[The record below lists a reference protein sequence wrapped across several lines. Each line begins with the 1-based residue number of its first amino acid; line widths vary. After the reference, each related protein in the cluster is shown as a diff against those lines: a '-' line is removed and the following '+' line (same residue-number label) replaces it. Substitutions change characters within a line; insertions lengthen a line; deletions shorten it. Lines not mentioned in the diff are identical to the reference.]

1 MSSTFPRPKWLAD
14 ARFYEIYPQSFADS
28 NGDGIGDIP
37 GIISRLDYIRDLGCN
52 ALWINPCFDS
62 PFKDAGYDVRD
73 YLKVAPRYGTNDDL
87 IALFDE
93 AHRRGMHVLLDLV
106 PGHTSEEHPWF
117 RISSRPE
124 RNQYSDRY
132 IWTDSWMSG
141 ADGLPFIGGETPRN
155 GTYVLNFFK
164 CQPAL
169 NYGFAHPERP
179 WQMGVDSPAAVE
191 TRQAMIDV
199 MRFWLGQGCD
209 GFRVDMANSLVKND
223 DAAKT
228 ATIAAWREMLGTVKN
243 EYPEAAFVSEWGVP
257 EQALRAGFDMDFY
270 LDWSWDRNGYYLL
283 CRNTPDP
290 LDRERDHSYFSARGG
305 GSVHGF
311 LDQYLPQYEA
321 TKDKGYFCLIT
332 CNHDTARLAPRLAP
346 EELAVAYGMIL
357 TMPGVPFLYYG
368 DEIGMRYRNLPTKE
382 GGYVRTGTRT
392 PMQWDASPNLGF
404 STADADDLYL
414 PVDPAPDAP
423 TVEAQRADDG
433 SLYHWV
439 RTVLALRGNHA
450 ALQADA
456 AFDVIA
462 APEHGRLFA
471 YARTSRDGSDRLV
484 IALNPGLE
492 TEAFP
497 LPDAATSHGTPTMEL
512 SRGNVAADGTTVTLG
527 PQSFVA
533 FSF

>member
-1 MSSTFPRPKWLAD
+1 
-14 ARFYEIYPQSFADS
+14 
-28 NGDGIGDIP
+28 
-37 GIISRLDYIRDLGCN
+37 
-52 ALWINPCFDS
+52 
-62 PFKDAGYDVRD
+62 
-73 YLKVAPRYGTNDDL
+73 
-87 IALFDE
+87 
-93 AHRRGMHVLLDLV
+93 
-106 PGHTSEEHPWF
+106 
-117 RISSRPE
+117 
-124 RNQYSDRY
+124 
-132 IWTDSWMSG
+132 
-141 ADGLPFIGGETPRN
+141 
-155 GTYVLNFFK
+155 
-164 CQPAL
+164 
-169 NYGFAHPERP
+169 
-179 WQMGVDSPAAVE
+179 
-191 TRQAMIDV
+191 
-199 MRFWLGQGCD
+199 
-209 GFRVDMANSLVKND
+209 
-223 DAAKT
+223 
-228 ATIAAWREMLGTVKN
+228 
-243 EYPEAAFVSEWGVP
+243 
-257 EQALRAGFDMDFY
+257 MDFY

-290 LDRERDHSYFSARGG
+290 LDRERDHSYFSAHGG

-321 TKDKGYFCLIT
+321 TKDEGHFCLIT
-332 CNHDTARLAPRLAP
+332 CNHDTARLAPRLTP

-392 PMQWDASPNLGF
+392 PMQWDASANLGF
-404 STADADDLYL
+404 STANADDLYL

-423 TVEAQRADDG
+423 TVEAQQADDG

-439 RTVLALRGNHA
+439 RTVLSLRETHA

-456 AFDVIA
+456 AFDVVA

-484 IALNPGLE
+484 IALNPGLGAE
-492 TEAFP
+492 SFP

-527 PQSFVA
+527 PQSFVV